1 MSEETREFV
10 QGRLAEVRAA
20 LERATGGLSEGAATA
35 ISVTS
40 AWTLLDELRHI
51 AAWQD
56 LALAALDN
64 WLGERE
70 TLPAGHDEDAVNAR
84 LLAARQ
90 QLDMAAALAR
100 IDSNLARLEAQLR
113 ASDAALAEEAEAPWG
128 GRATRLMVISGILW
142 HDGEHLAEIVAARS
156 L

>member
-1 MSEETREFV
+1 MSDETRAFV

-20 LERATGGLSEGAATA
+20 LAQAVGGLSEGAATA
-35 ISVTS
+35 IRVTS
-40 AWTLLDELRHI
+40 AWTLLDTLRHI

-56 LALAALDN
+56 LALAALDT
-64 WLGERE
+64 WTGERE
-70 TLPAGHDEDAVNAR
+70 TLPIGYDEDAVNAR
-84 LLAARQ
+84 LLAERQ
-90 QLDMAAALAR
+90 HVDLAAALAR
-100 IDSNLARLEAQLR
+100 IDANLARLEALLQ

-142 HDGEHLAEIVAARS
+142 HDGQHLAQIAAART